1 MIVVQKLKIS
11 FMERGKINWNYCRVR
26 RAIISFIF
34 LGAAILP
41 LALASCSSDDL
52 GDGGKMTYKAIQ
64 LSGAEA
70 QVSTTVNDFSLKYAF
85 EAFGLNSGNTLVA
98 PYSMQISLSMLANGA
113 SGNTLSEILNVL
125 GFNNRELKDV
135 NAYNQKM
142 WKSLGTSDPNTTLCI
157 ANGLWTRRFNADYAA
172 LIKEWYDG
180 EVASASLKS
189 KESTDTIN
197 DYFNQKTN
205 GLVPKAL
212 DKLEVSSAW
221 ALVVNVLYFKSEWTH
236 KFQKELTS
244 KGSFNNADGSTS
256 EVDMMGQTTNLQ
268 SCSNSAYTYVKLP
281 FGNGAFSFDVILP
294 TDRSLDESIAL
305 LKSYGLPSERDFKE
319 YKTLIVL
326 PKFEFQSKAEGKEVL
341 KKMGVHDVFD
351 TDRALLPLIYP
362 GSVLNSID
370 QACKV
375 KIDEEGG
382 EASATTRGDLQYWSM
397 SDAPKPEKVIR
408 VDHPF
413 IYMIRENSTGAI
425 LLMGKMVKM

>member
-1 MIVVQKLKIS
+1 MKKL
-11 FMERGKINWNYCRVR
+11 
-26 RAIISFIF
+26 IF
-34 LGAAILP
+34 LAMLP
-41 LALASCSSDDL
+41 LVMASCSSDDL

-64 LSGAEA
+64 LNGAET
-70 QVSTTVNDFSLKYAF
+70 QVSTTVNDFSVRYAF
-85 EAFGLNSGNTLVA
+85 EAFNLNSGNTLVA
-98 PYSMQISLSMLANGA
+98 PFSMQISLSMLANGA

-125 GFNNRELKDV
+125 DFNNMELKDV
-135 NAYNQKM
+135 NTYNQKM
-142 WKSLGTSDPNTTLCI
+142 SKSLDTSDPNTTLCM

-180 EVASASLKS
+180 EVASAKLES
-189 KESTDTIN
+189 KESIDTIN

-236 KFQKELTS
+236 KFQKELTD

-256 EVDMMGQTTNLQ
+256 EVDMMSQTTNLK

-294 TDRSLDESIAL
+294 TDRSLDECIASI
-305 LKSYGLPSERDFKE
+305 KSYGLPSGRDFKE
-319 YKTLIVL
+319 YKTQIVL
-326 PKFEFQSKAEGKEVL
+326 PKFEFQSKVEGKEVL
-341 KKMGVHDVFD
+341 KNMGVHDVFN
-351 TDRALLPLIYP
+351 TERASLPLIFLV
-362 GSVLNSID
+362 SFLNSID
-370 QACKV
+370 QACQL

-382 EASATTRGDLQYWSM
+382 EASATTRGDMQFWSM
-397 SDAPKPEKVIR
+397 SSVSDLQKVIC